1 MIRNIHIPKG
11 ALSNRVLFN
20 PVYPMT
26 TLRPHHGC
34 HIAVS
39 NPTKAK
45 TTLRFRTTRILPRDR
60 NNLFS
65 SGPAQR
71 KRLKILSMH
80 FIVRLGNSN
89 ADVQNSWRPVRTDLI
104 SSNLP
109 LYERVFAFH
118 PMAWIL
124 SNRGWQC
131 AKEILTGQGGIQYT
145 GIYLGGGPVF

>member
-1 MIRNIHIPKG
+1 MVQPDITPNIGIRTISNNGLVLQPIP
-11 ALSNRVLFN
+11 A
-20 PVYPMT
+20 
-26 TLRPHHGC
+26 
-34 HIAVS
+34 
-39 NPTKAK
+39 
-45 TTLRFRTTRILPRDR
+45 RDR

-80 FIVRLGNSN
+80 FIVRLGNSK

-131 AKEILTGQGGIQYT
+131 ACKGDSYRAKRNTIQRYFWGVSNSQPQDT
-145 GIYLGGGPVF
+145 RDKSTVQAFS